1 MSRIRILPDALASQ
15 VAAGE
20 VVERPAAVVRELVDN
35 SIDAGATLVEVHV
48 QRGGSSLIRVV
59 DNGHGM
65 GREDAL
71 LCLERHATSKI
82 QTKEDLGSIR
92 TLGFRGEALP
102 SVASVSRFRLATREH
117 EALAGTE
124 VEVHGGKMHAVR
136 DHGGAPGTMV
146 EARSL
151 FYNVPARRKFLRS
164 EQTEYAHVEQQ
175 FRVHAVAN
183 PRVAFTLVRDGEVL
197 FHLPATESLLARIE
211 GLCGADMAR
220 RLYEVEP
227 FTLQGVT
234 VQGYI
239 AGPGVSRAN
248 RQMQFTFLNK
258 RSVDSP
264 TLAYGLREAYHTAL
278 MKGQHPITFLFL
290 EMEPDTFDINVH
302 PAKKEVRFHN
312 GFGVREAVVQAV
324 RRTLEAASRLSTGH
338 MPSPVSRASHSPAEP
353 PTEIQSPLPI
363 PDREQIE
370 LRKDWSILPR
380 QMATPAGQR
389 QGTIEGPAGTS
400 VPAPATTSLSRPEGQ
415 EDDDA
420 APLDHPPEVA
430 TGTNADADA
439 DAEGTSEVAS
449 GPGSPSAPHRPA
461 LAPGASFPSSPSSPT
476 SRPQGY
482 GHHDAN
488 RPLQGSFR
496 ILGVLHKLYVLME
509 NEEGLVLMDQHA
521 AHERVLFEQMR
532 RAMETE
538 GILSQRLLIPLTM
551 QTTPRDFD
559 VLSRNLPTLQK
570 LGIEAEPFGTNAFKL
585 DALPAFVKTD
595 DPLGLL
601 RDVLDELAGA
611 GSKTS
616 AVRLGEDM
624 IATTVCRHAVKA
636 NDNLREP
643 ELHKLLADLL
653 ACEMPYCCP
662 HGRPTLIQIS
672 LPELERKFGRRAP

>member
-35 SIDAGATLVEVHV
+35 SIDAGATHVEVHV

-82 QTKEDLGSIR
+82 HTKEDLASIR
-92 TLGFRGEALP
+92 TLGFRGEAMP
-102 SVASVSRFRLATREH
+102 SVASVSRFRLATREPD
-117 EALAGTE
+117 ALAGTE

-136 DHGGAPGTMV
+136 DYGGAPGTVV

-151 FYNVPARRKFLRS
+151 FYNIPARRKFLRS
-164 EQTEYAHVEQQ
+164 EATEYAHVEQQ

-183 PRVAFTLVRDGEVL
+183 PKVAFTLVRDGEVL
-197 FHLPATESLLARIE
+197 FHLPATDHLLTRIE

-234 VQGYI
+234 VHGYI

-278 MKGQHPITFLFL
+278 MKGQHPITFLYL

-338 MPSPVSRASHSPAEP
+338 MPMPQARSASATPPIPAADEVQTSLAIPEREQVALRNDWSAMPMPRQEVSPSSLSPSPSPSHAPSPPHATPSERPTFTPAHEDKQEEQEQENEQAVTARVASPTAPLSPSPALPISPSPPSPVSTSP
-353 PTEIQSPLPI
+353 TL
-363 PDREQIE
+363 
-370 LRKDWSILPR
+370 
-380 QMATPAGQR
+380 
-389 QGTIEGPAGTS
+389 
-400 VPAPATTSLSRPEGQ
+400 
-415 EDDDA
+415 
-420 APLDHPPEVA
+420 
-430 TGTNADADA
+430 
-439 DAEGTSEVAS
+439 
-449 GPGSPSAPHRPA
+449 
-461 LAPGASFPSSPSSPT
+461 SPSSSTTP
-476 SRPQGY
+476 SP
-482 GHHDAN
+482 
-488 RPLQGSFR
+488 GSFR

-509 NEEGLVLMDQHA
+509 NAEGLVLMDQHA

-538 GILSQRLLIPLTM
+538 GVPSQRLLIPLTM

-559 VLSRNLPTLQK
+559 VLSRNLPVLHK

-616 AVRLGEDM
+616 ALRLGEDM

-636 NDNLREP
+636 NDHLRDP
-643 ELHKLLADLL
+643 ELKKLLEDLL

>member
-35 SIDAGATLVEVHV
+35 SIDASATHVEVHV

-82 QTKEDLGSIR
+82 HTKEDLASIR
-92 TLGFRGEALP
+92 TLGFRGEAMP
-102 SVASVSRFRLATREH
+102 SVASVSRFRLATREPD
-117 EALAGTE
+117 ALAGTE

-136 DHGGAPGTMV
+136 DYGGAPGTVV

-151 FYNVPARRKFLRS
+151 FYNIPARRKFLRS
-164 EQTEYAHVEQQ
+164 EATEYAHVEQQ

-183 PRVAFTLVRDGEVL
+183 PKIAFTLVRDGEVL
-197 FHLPATESLLARIE
+197 FHLPATDSLLARIE

-278 MKGQHPITFLFL
+278 MKGQHPITFLYL

-324 RRTLEAASRLSTGH
+324 RRTLEAATRLSTGH
-338 MPSPVSRASHSPAEP
+338 MPMPQARSSAPQIPAADEVQ
-353 PTEIQSPLPI
+353 TALPI
-363 PDREQIE
+363 PEREQVA
-370 LRKDWSILPR
+370 LRSDWSAMPMPR
-380 QMATPAGQR
+380 QAAAVTPPAGQDSALAR
-389 QGTIEGPAGTS
+389 SNPPSRSEDENEHEEEDERAAPADRTSAPSASPAPVPSAEPGPPTTAQPPD
-400 VPAPATTSLSRPEGQ
+400 VPA
-415 EDDDA
+415 
-420 APLDHPPEVA
+420 
-430 TGTNADADA
+430 
-439 DAEGTSEVAS
+439 
-449 GPGSPSAPHRPA
+449 
-461 LAPGASFPSSPSSPT
+461 SSS
-476 SRPQGY
+476 
-482 GHHDAN
+482 
-488 RPLQGSFR
+488 
-496 ILGVLHKLYVLME
+496 
-509 NEEGLVLMDQHA
+509 
-521 AHERVLFEQMR
+521 
-532 RAMETE
+532 
-538 GILSQRLLIPLTM
+538 
-551 QTTPRDFD
+551 
-559 VLSRNLPTLQK
+559 
-570 LGIEAEPFGTNAFKL
+570 
-585 DALPAFVKTD
+585 
-595 DPLGLL
+595 
-601 RDVLDELAGA
+601 
-611 GSKTS
+611 
-616 AVRLGEDM
+616 
-624 IATTVCRHAVKA
+624 
-636 NDNLREP
+636 
-643 ELHKLLADLL
+643 
-653 ACEMPYCCP
+653 
-662 HGRPTLIQIS
+662 
-672 LPELERKFGRRAP
+672 

>member
-35 SIDAGATLVEVHV
+35 SIDAGATHVEVHV

-82 QTKEDLGSIR
+82 HTKEDLASIR
-92 TLGFRGEALP
+92 TLGFRGEAMP
-102 SVASVSRFRLATREH
+102 SVASVSRFRLATREPD
-117 EALAGTE
+117 ALAGTE

-136 DHGGAPGTMV
+136 DYGGAPGTVV

-151 FYNVPARRKFLRS
+151 FYNIPARRKFLRS
-164 EQTEYAHVEQQ
+164 EATEYAHVEQQ

-183 PRVAFTLVRDGEVL
+183 PRIAFTLVRDGEVL
-197 FHLPATESLLARIE
+197 FHLPATDSLLARIE

-278 MKGQHPITFLFL
+278 MKGQHPITFLYL

-324 RRTLEAASRLSTGH
+324 RRTLEAATRLSTGH
-338 MPSPVSRASHSPAEP
+338 MPMPQARSSAPQIPAAEEVQ
-353 PTEIQSPLPI
+353 TDLAI
-363 PDREQIE
+363 PEREKFE
-370 LRKDWSILPR
+370 LRKDWSAMPR
-380 QMATPAGQR
+380 QTAGAAATPFAAPLAKQELTR
-389 QGTIEGPAGTS
+389 PPVSPAHEEDEVDAVVTARS
-400 VPAPATTSLSRPEGQ
+400 STPFPSPVPALVPAPELEATSDLP
-415 EDDDA
+415 
-420 APLDHPPEVA
+420 V
-430 TGTNADADA
+430 
-439 DAEGTSEVAS
+439 
-449 GPGSPSAPHRPA
+449 SPSPSPSLPA
-461 LAPGASFPSSPSSPT
+461 SDSPRLPVSPSPTLPSSSSTPSP
-476 SRPQGY
+476 
-482 GHHDAN
+482 
-488 RPLQGSFR
+488 GSFR

-509 NEEGLVLMDQHA
+509 NAEGLVLMDQHA

-538 GILSQRLLIPLTM
+538 GVPSQRLLIPLTM

-559 VLSRNLPTLQK
+559 ILSRNLPVLHK

-616 AVRLGEDM
+616 ALRLGEDM

-636 NDNLREP
+636 NDNLRDP
-643 ELHKLLADLL
+643 ELKKLLEDLL

>member
-35 SIDAGATLVEVHV
+35 SIDAGSTHVEVHV

-82 QTKEDLGSIR
+82 HTKEDLGSIR

-164 EQTEYAHVEQQ
+164 EATEYAHVEQQ

-234 VQGYI
+234 VRGYI

-338 MPSPVSRASHSPAEP
+338 MPSPIGRATAHAPAAP
-353 PTEIQSPLPI
+353 PTEFQSPLPI
-363 PDREQIE
+363 PDREQVE

-380 QMATPAGQR
+380 QMAVPAAQR
-389 QGTIEGPAGTS
+389 QR
-400 VPAPATTSLSRPEGQ
+400 TTE
-415 EDDDA
+415 
-420 APLDHPPEVA
+420 
-430 TGTNADADA
+430 
-439 DAEGTSEVAS
+439 
-449 GPGSPSAPHRPA
+449 
-461 LAPGASFPSSPSSPT
+461 APGAASGLAPTHVRSPQSPSEDENEHEHEHAEDHAAAQPADTTPGAASASDATSDFHRPDLAPRLPVSPSPTLPSSSNPT
-476 SRPQGY
+476 ARPQIE
-482 GHHDAN
+482 AN

-616 AVRLGEDM
+616 ALRLGEDM

>member
-35 SIDAGATLVEVHV
+35 SIDAGATHVEVHV

-82 QTKEDLGSIR
+82 HTKEDLASIR
-92 TLGFRGEALP
+92 TLGFRGEAMP
-102 SVASVSRFRLATREH
+102 SVASVSRFRLATREPD
-117 EALAGTE
+117 ALAGTE

-136 DHGGAPGTMV
+136 DYGGAPGTVV

-151 FYNVPARRKFLRS
+151 FYNIPARRKFLRS
-164 EQTEYAHVEQQ
+164 EATEYAHVEQQ

-183 PRVAFTLVRDGEVL
+183 PRIAFTLVRDGEVL
-197 FHLPATESLLARIE
+197 FHLPATDSLLARIE

-278 MKGQHPITFLFL
+278 MKGQHPITFLYL

-324 RRTLEAASRLSTGH
+324 RRTLEAATRLSTGH
-338 MPSPVSRASHSPAEP
+338 MPMPVGRSTAAPQIPAADEVQ
-353 PTEIQSPLPI
+353 TSLAI
-363 PDREQIE
+363 PEREQVA
-370 LRKDWSILPR
+370 LRSDWSAMPVATPR
-380 QMATPAGQR
+380 QAAAVTPPAGQDAAPAPSSPPSR
-389 QGTIEGPAGTS
+389 SEDENEHEEEDEPTAVVTARSGTPSPS
-400 VPAPATTSLSRPEGQ
+400 VPALAHAPPLAPSPTE
-415 EDDDA
+415 A
-420 APLDHPPEVA
+420 ASPPDSAPRLPV
-430 TGTNADADA
+430 
-439 DAEGTSEVAS
+439 
-449 GPGSPSAPHRPA
+449 SPSPT
-461 LAPGASFPSSPSSPT
+461 LPSSPSTPA
-476 SRPQGY
+476 P
-482 GHHDAN
+482 
-488 RPLQGSFR
+488 GSFR

-509 NEEGLVLMDQHA
+509 NAEGLVLMDQHA

-538 GILSQRLLIPLTM
+538 GVPSQRLLIPLTM

-559 VLSRNLPTLQK
+559 VLSRNLPVLHK

-585 DALPAFVKTD
+585 DALPAFIKTD

-616 AVRLGEDM
+616 ALRLGEDM

-636 NDNLREP
+636 NDHLRDP
-643 ELHKLLADLL
+643 ELKKLLEDLL

-672 LPELERKFGRRAP
+672 LPELEKKFGRRAP